1 MRLPRKVYA
10 IQHNVTKKIYIGSSH
25 DTDARYKSH
34 IWALRA
40 GKHSVDDMQDDYDE
54 YGEDYSVFILDE
66 ITEFAQRGRE
76 YEWMRKYNS
85 VDRKYGYNYKDK
97 ERIISHGINLVP
109 YKAGLPDAIREDEVD
124 A

>member
-25 DTDARYKSH
+25 DVDTRYKSH

-40 GKHSVDDMQDDYDE
+40 GKHSVSDMQEDYDE
-54 YGEDYSVFILDE
+54 HGEDYSVFILDE
-66 ITEFAQRGRE
+66 ITSYDKRGLE

-85 VDRKYGYNYKDK
+85 IDRNYGYNYKDQ
-97 ERIISHGINLVP
+97 ERVISHGINTVP
-109 YKAGLPDAIREDEVD
+109 YKDGVPVPISEVNR
-124 A
+124 